1 MMWTGKFKPEHIPI
15 MVEKYDSNYGSSAF
29 ALLTG
34 IRRISPIS
42 DTEHRAKNSD
52 IHDAIHTKIAPLL
65 VPWDFYYYDI
75 TKPSDIKRR
84 MDWHSYNLQT
94 PYFGLSDSEI
104 LSLNLRFRALFSPPW
119 VYYVEGDDEPII
131 TAENK
136 ESVEKLII
144 IREKLNEKWSEFRGL
159 RRYKYNIMAQI
170 QQLIIS
176 YLRNKIP
183 DIHDNTTEPPSHLVD
198 FQEIIFSLEIPEILY
213 KNILP
218 YTLYKINL
226 FNNTEIKIG
235 EYNGR
240 I

>member
-15 MVEKYDSNYGSSAF
+15 MVEKYDSDYGSNAF
-29 ALLTG
+29 VLLTG
-34 IRRISPIS
+34 IQKTSPRS
-42 DTEHRAKNSD
+42 DTEHRARNSD
-52 IHDAIHTKIAPLL
+52 IHNAIHTKIAPLL

-75 TKPSDIKRR
+75 TKPSDIKKR
-84 MDWHSYNLQT
+84 MDWHSYKLQT

-144 IREKLNEKWSEFRGL
+144 IRETLNEKWSEFIGL
-159 RRYKYNIMAQI
+159 RKHRYNIMAQI

-176 YLRNKIP
+176 YLRSQIP
-183 DIHDNTTEPPSHLVD
+183 DIHDNTTEPPSRLVD
-198 FQEIIFSLEIPEILY
+198 FQEIIFSSDIPEILY